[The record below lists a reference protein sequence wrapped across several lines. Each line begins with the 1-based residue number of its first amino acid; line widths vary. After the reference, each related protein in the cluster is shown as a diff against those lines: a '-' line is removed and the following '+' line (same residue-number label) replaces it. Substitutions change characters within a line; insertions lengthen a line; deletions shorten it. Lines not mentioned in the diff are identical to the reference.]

1 MNHLAHLVF
10 WCLLS
15 ECYLGRLTVKS
26 PLNPITTQTMANCTI
41 LSHASELLFS
51 TSLMVLIMDRN
62 FRALTVKFSHNPIRP
77 KRWLIRNIP
86 RDTSKSSILATLT
99 VLIIKAT
106 FWRSYKEVLN
116 EPHYDPKDGQFE
128 RFWEPPLKTLSHAS
142 ESSLSGSLMVLIIRA
157 SFWIYHSEI
166 ITSLP
171 LRPKI

>member
-1 MNHLAHLVF
+1 M
-10 WCLLS
+10 
-15 ECYLGRLTVKS
+15 KS
-26 PLNPITTQTMANCTI
+26 PLNPIKTQTMASFKI

-62 FRALTVKFSHNPIRP
+62 FRALTVKFSHNPIR
-77 KRWLIRNIP
+77 KRWLIRKIP

-157 SFWIYHSEI
+157 SFWIYHSEV